1 MPENILHV
9 ELWHWGAFG
18 LLVVVLL
25 ALDLLVFHRRIHTPT
40 LRESAWWSVFWIA
53 LALIFNGFIW
63 WWGYQTHGDAKAG
76 IDFLTG
82 YLVEKSLSV
91 DNLFVFAVIF
101 RFFRVD
107 LKYQYRVLFWG
118 VLGAIFMRLAF
129 IMAGVELIQR
139 FEWTLVV
146 FGAFLLYTGF
156 KLAVSGDGEEVHPE
170 NNLLLRGARRLLP
183 VTRQAH
189 EHHFLA
195 REDGKLCIT
204 PLFLV
209 LLVIESTDVLFAV
222 DSVPAIIGITKDPF
236 IVFTSNIFAILGLRA
251 LYFLLAGMVD
261 KFRYLHYGLSAVLI
275 FIGVKMIAEY
285 GFEHFVAGAG
295 HHLLPSWVSLLIIG
309 VLLTVSIVASM
320 IATRREERQQADQDS
335 PAEVEE
341 QEDCA
346 ARRE

>member
-1 MPENILHV
+1 LPENILHV

-40 LRESAWWSVFWIA
+40 LWESTWWSVFWIA
-53 LALIFNGFIW
+53 LALVFNGFVW
-63 WWGYQTHGDAKAG
+63 WWGIQTHGDSKAG

-82 YLVEKSLSV
+82 YLVEKSLST

-101 RFFRVD
+101 RFFRVE

-118 VLGAIFMRLAF
+118 VLGAIFMRLFF

-139 FEWTLVV
+139 FEWTLAV

-156 KLAVSGDGEEVHPE
+156 KLAVSADSDVHPE
-170 NNLLLRGARRLLP
+170 NNILLRTARRFLP
-183 VTRQAH
+183 VSRQDH
-189 EHHFLA
+189 GHHFMV
-195 REDGKLCIT
+195 RENGALCIT

-222 DSVPAIIGITKDPF
+222 DSVPAIIGITRDPF

-275 FIGVKMIAEY
+275 FIGVKMMAEF
-285 GFEHFVAGAG
+285 GLKHWGTGPEQHF
-295 HHLLPSWVSLLIIG
+295 LPSWVSLTIIG
-309 VLLTVSIVASM
+309 VLLTISIVASM
-320 IATRREERQQADQDS
+320 IANRRDERQQLEQNEDLESEVQD
-335 PAEVEE
+335 ECGHGVE
-341 QEDCA
+341 
-346 ARRE
+346 R